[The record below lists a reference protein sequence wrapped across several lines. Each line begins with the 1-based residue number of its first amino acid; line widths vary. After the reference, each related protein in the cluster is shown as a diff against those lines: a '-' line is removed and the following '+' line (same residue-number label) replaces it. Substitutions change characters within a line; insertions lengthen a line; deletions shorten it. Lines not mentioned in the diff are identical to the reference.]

1 MTKVEFGDTFKV
13 NFPSKSVMVP
23 LDVPFSKMF
32 TPIKGAPVESTIRL
46 EI

>member
-13 NFPSKSVMVP
+13 NFPSKSVIVP
-23 LDVPFSKMF
+23 FDVPFSRMF
-32 TPIKGAPVESTIRL
+32 TPIKGSPVESTIRP